1 MHNIKSTAEINYCH
15 EKANTMF
22 KQLFWSI
29 DKWTYGSWGV
39 SKRMYTF
46 YKDMPTLIL
55 RVSGLIHKGWVYI
68 SLDEGSDCY
77 IITLLNVRYT
87 VIKTVDNIY
96 CDSLGEVIDGLIEKS
111 PKLTDSEYR
120 TKAMKDSE
128 RKWNQT
134 AATA

>member
-1 MHNIKSTAEINYCH
+1 MHNVKSAEEINYCYQ
-15 EKANTMF
+15 KANVMF

-39 SKRMYTF
+39 SKRMYAF

-55 RVSGLIHKGWVYI
+55 RVSGLVHKGWVYI

-77 IITLLNVRYT
+77 VITLLNTRHEVK
-87 VIKTVDNIY
+87 KTVDNIY
-96 CDSLGEVIDGLIEKS
+96 ADTLGEVIDELVEKS

-120 TKAMKDSE
+120 TRALKDSE
-128 RKWNQT
+128 KKWNQT
-134 AATA
+134 AVSV